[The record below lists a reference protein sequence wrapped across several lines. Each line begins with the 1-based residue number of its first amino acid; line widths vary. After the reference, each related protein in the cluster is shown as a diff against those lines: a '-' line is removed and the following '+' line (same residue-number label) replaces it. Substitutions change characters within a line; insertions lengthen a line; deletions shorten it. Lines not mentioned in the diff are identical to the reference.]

1 MYVKYPLS
9 LRNVEDL
16 LAERGKDLAEDVRQA
31 AAREGGIACITPM
44 SAAPFPPA
52 RSGRADAMTL
62 DRNSRPRLPRG
73 VKLRHDDVRGR
84 WTLTEEKIADARL
97 RLIREFERIAYSDV
111 RDVVQWGREAE
122 LDQDG
127 NVIEFKDTMR
137 VTPSHLLTREQAAQ
151 VRSVTTKSGA
161 LKFEVHDKLAAL
173 TQLAKIHGVAPEPQS
188 QTVSNTQV
196 NNTQVNVI
204 GSGNALEDLKRLA
217 FAIEKAARAR
227 DALLIEAKP
236 AVSHAPN
243 AEPKGPTQT
252 DGPADPA
259 N

>member
-1 MYVKYPLS
+1 MEADT
-9 LRNVEDL
+9 R
-16 LAERGKDLAEDVRQA
+16 
-31 AAREGGIACITPM
+31 ARH
-44 SAAPFPPA
+44 
-52 RSGRADAMTL
+52 RADQ
-62 DRNSRPRLPRG
+62 
-73 VKLRHDDVRGR
+73 
-84 WTLTEEKIADARL
+84 KITDERL
-97 RLIREFERIAYSDV
+97 RMIRELGRIAYSDP
-111 RDVVQWGREAE
+111 RDVVQWDREPE

-127 NVIEFKDTMR
+127 NVIGFKDTMK
-137 VTPSHLLTREQAAQ
+137 VTPSRLLTREQAAQ
-151 VRSVTTKSGA
+151 VKSVTTKSGA

-173 TQLAKIHGVAPEPQS
+173 AQLAKILGVAPEPQS

-196 NNTQVNVI
+196 NVGQVNI
-204 GSGNALEDLKRLA
+204 GADNALEGLKRLA

-227 DALLIEAKP
+227 DAQAKP